1 MKNLFIYF
9 FSFFLI
15 FSCTHDDS
23 IAIEN
28 LSDTELI
35 VLIKNYDDKLEVS
48 SGEMP
53 LAAENY
59 MIDNFI
65 NSTPQ
70 NRYLA
75 QNLGYQVKMRRNGRS
90 LNSFLS
96 SMYVYFNLEGDI
108 LLNDYYDQD
117 NDGDYD
123 YDEDWEEELCFDIV
137 FPIEFTMPDDSVY
150 VAYNEDDFYDIIDSW
165 YEEHPDVAEE
175 PVIHFPIEIIW
186 YSESENSNVV
196 EEEVIQ
202 VNSMDELEEYYE
214 MCEEDYYWL
223 EIDCFDLVYPLT
235 IVNPEGEVLTV
246 DSENNLHEYI
256 DQYYENCNSNDCGD
270 FNLYY
275 PLTVEYYSETNDQ
288 IQTLTINSEEELEE
302 YLEEYCFDSDDYS
315 DDQDWE
321 DWEEELCFDIVFP
334 IEFTMPDDS
343 VYVAYNEDDFYDII
357 DSWYEEHPDVAE
369 EPVIHFPI
377 EIIWY
382 SESENSNVVEE
393 EVIQVNSMDELEE
406 FIEMCEDSYDNDE
419 CDIYDLEVSVGEC
432 NEDGTYSIT
441 INFSYENPGN
451 DYFEVYVRDD
461 VLVDYFEL
469 SELPLTIE
477 NFEMS
482 GYENDYIEVCINDMV
497 DCCQEIEW
505 APPQCD

>member
-1 MKNLFIYF
+1 MKNLFVYF

-23 IAIEN
+23 ISIEN

-59 MIDNFI
+59 IVDNFI

-150 VAYNEDDFYDIIDSW
+150 VAN
-165 YEEHPDVAEE
+165 
-175 PVIHFPIEIIW
+175 
-186 YSESENSNVV
+186 
-196 EEEVIQ
+196 
-202 VNSMDELEEYYE
+202 
-214 MCEEDYYWL
+214 
-223 EIDCFDLVYPLT
+223 
-235 IVNPEGEVLTV
+235 
-246 DSENNLHEYI
+246 
-256 DQYYENCNSNDCGD
+256 
-270 FNLYY
+270 
-275 PLTVEYYSETNDQ
+275 
-288 IQTLTINSEEELEE
+288 
-302 YLEEYCFDSDDYS
+302 
-315 DDQDWE
+315 
-321 DWEEELCFDIVFP
+321 
-334 IEFTMPDDS
+334 
-343 VYVAYNEDDFYDII
+343 NEDDFYDII

-406 FIEMCEDSYDNDE
+406 FIEMCD
-419 CDIYDLEVSVGEC
+419 
-432 NEDGTYSIT
+432 
-441 INFSYENPGN
+441 
-451 DYFEVYVRDD
+451 
-461 VLVDYFEL
+461 
-469 SELPLTIE
+469 
-477 NFEMS
+477 
-482 GYENDYIEVCINDMV
+482 
-497 DCCQEIEW
+497 
-505 APPQCD
+505 